1 MTGVR
6 GLILTLK
13 IQCWVGVSS
22 PLLQHVKD
30 LLYSKGNCAQY
41 FVITFIG
48 RESEDYTHT
57 Y

>member
-30 LLYSKGNCAQY
+30 LLYGKGNCAQY